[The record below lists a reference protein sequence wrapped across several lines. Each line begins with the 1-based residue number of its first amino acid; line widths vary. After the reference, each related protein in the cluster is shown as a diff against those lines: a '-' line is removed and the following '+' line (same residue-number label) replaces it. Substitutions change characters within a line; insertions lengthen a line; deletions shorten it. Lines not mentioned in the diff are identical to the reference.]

1 MTITIDAELEA
12 RLRAAAA
19 ARGEDPNHYAVAALI
34 EVVER
39 DEDPDADLTEEDKAA
54 IRAGVERGLK
64 DFEEGRYRP
73 AEEFYADMSR
83 KYGLPR

>member
-12 RLRAAAA
+12 RLRAKAALL
-19 ARGEDPNHYAVAALI
+19 GEDPNRYAVAVLTEAL
-34 EVVER
+34 EQNG
-39 DEDPDADLTEEDKAA
+39 DLDADLSDEDKAA

-64 DFEEGRYRP
+64 AFEEGQYRR

-83 KYGLPR
+83 KHGLPR